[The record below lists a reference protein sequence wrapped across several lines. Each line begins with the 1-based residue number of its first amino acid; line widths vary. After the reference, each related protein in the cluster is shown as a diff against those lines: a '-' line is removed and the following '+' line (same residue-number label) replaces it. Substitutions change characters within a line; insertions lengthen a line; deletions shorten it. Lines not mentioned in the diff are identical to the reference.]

1 MLVKVPTRIVLAHVT
16 GLGRSEFLN
25 RVSQVRF
32 LPGARTRAPKTLLWV
47 WRFIGS
53 ERRFYVDRVLAG
65 LERDREEA
73 GRRTAPA
80 APAAVDLAAGRRESA
95 ARSSG
100 PHVQHHEQ
108 GNDGS
113 MATLHAS
120 SSRGAFTKVAT
131 YAIQALK
138 RLPLEATNV
147 PAPEAHLPRWRV

>member
-1 MLVKVPTRIVLAHVT
+1 MLVKVPIRIVLARHRI
-16 GLGRSEFLN
+16 GPKGIPKPRIAGSI
-25 RVSQVRF
+25 
-32 LPGARTRAPKTLLWV
+32 PAGGRTRPPKTLLWV

-53 ERRFYVDRVLAG
+53 ERHFYVDRVLAG

-80 APAAVDLAAGRRESA
+80 APAALDLAAGRRESA